1 MLKIKEFFYLCIAS
15 VFLVGCNPSDTTTDI
30 TVAETNGQTVAED
43 TTVLPKR
50 TLSEEK
56 ASNWYVRIVASDA
69 AKDIR
74 SGDTMLGVLD
84 AENAVQKHTLEASAT
99 PANDYVDV
107 VFRDPVGVAAGDYKT
122 SFQQYI
128 DNNSEHRWSFVVK
141 TDDINAQ
148 IALTWR
154 GIYVLSPY
162 IDDQD
167 RQRYNETR
175 SMSNPVIKN
184 MQLADVDT
192 GNVINTLS
200 SNKAKVYYFNMNG
213 QTEKRFEWVMIPD
226 SALAVE
232 GVK

>member
-1 MLKIKEFFYLCIAS
+1 MLKIKEFFYLSITG
-15 VFLVGCNPSDTTTDI
+15 VFIIGCNPSDTATEI
-30 TVAETNGQTVAED
+30 AVAGTNGQTIAED

-56 ASNWYVRIVASDA
+56 ASNWYVRLVASDA
-69 AKDIR
+69 SKNIR

-84 AENAVQKHTLEASAT
+84 EENAVQKHTLEASAT
-99 PANDYVDV
+99 PANDYIDII
-107 VFRDPVGVAAGDYKT
+107 FRDPAGVAAGDYKT
-122 SFQQYI
+122 NFQQYI

-141 TDDINAQ
+141 TDDSNAQ

-154 GIYVLSPY
+154 GIYVLNPY

-175 SMSNPVIKN
+175 SMTNPVIKN
-184 MQLADVDT
+184 MQLIDVDT

-200 SNKAKVYYFNMNG
+200 GNKAKVYYFSMNG

-226 SALAVE
+226 SALPVG